1 MLPGAVSRAFPAS
14 AMAAIEQA
22 IAASEREHSGEVRFA
37 VEPALDTSAPRRR
50 IARERAIEVFSHLR
64 LWDTDHRN
72 GVLIYLLL
80 ADRDIEIVA
89 DRGVAAKVD
98 ASEWEAICRE
108 MEASLRSGGYG
119 AAVVRGIEAASRLL
133 ARHFPRRAA
142 DRNELPDRPVAPSF
156 TVGGSSDLDPP
167 MAVESHFAPCKPRT

>member
-1 MLPGAVSRAFPAS
+1 MVMNFRRIARHLLMLPGAVSRAFPAS

-37 VEPALDTSAPRRR
+37 VEPALDTSALLAGES
-50 IARERAIEVFSHLR
+50 ARERAIEVFSHLR

-72 GVLIYLLL
+72 GVLMYLLL

-142 DRNELPDRPVAPSF
+142 DRNELPDRPVA
-156 TVGGSSDLDPP
+156 L
-167 MAVESHFAPCKPRT
+167 